1 MTMNGLLQ
9 DFRYAVRQL
18 RKAPGFTLTAILTLA
33 LGMCASLAI
42 FGFVDAALIRPLP
55 YPNPDRIVEATES
68 VAIIPR
74 ANLSYYDYLDWKR
87 LNQVFSSLDV
97 YHQGGFLLRTA
108 TGTEPVHSAGVSDGF
123 FRTLGVAPVLGR
135 DFYTGE
141 DVPEGPRTALLT
153 YGAWQKR
160 FGGRKDI
167 AGQTVTLS
175 GIPFTIIGVLPQNF
189 QFAPAGNAEFW
200 TTLHASDVCGRR
212 RSCHSLTGIARLK
225 DGVTLEAA
233 RSNIQTIAKQLEL
246 QYPVDN
252 RGQGAF
258 VDKLSSVIF
267 DDLRPPLLALQ
278 VGAGL
283 LLLISCVNVSSL
295 LLVRSE
301 RRKRE
306 IAVRGALGASRFRMI
321 RQFTTE
327 GLCLALASCALSII
341 GARATMQILKAM
353 ISNDLL
359 NYMPYLLGLGIT
371 PHVLEFAS
379 ALCVGS
385 VALFSAAPLARIP
398 LRHLREGLAEGGRGY
413 AGTLWRRFGSNLVAV
428 ELALAVVLL
437 VSAGLLGKSLY
448 RLLHV
453 EVGFQP
459 EYLATLDVALSDTDY
474 SKEEQQTE
482 VEREIISR
490 VAQLPGVKSVG
501 VTTVLPVSYN
511 GNTTWIRVV
520 GHPYNGEHNEVN
532 QRIVSPEFFSTLRA
546 KLQRGRYLTDSD
558 DASKPPV
565 VLINQAFAGKYF
577 SGEDPIGKKIGDPQL
592 SPKSIAEIVGVVEDV
607 RDGSL
612 DAEIWPAAYYSFAQA
627 PDTYFSLVVR
637 TSQNEASVLPALV
650 NAVHQVDSG
659 IGTLGESTMA
669 ERINNSP
676 TAYMHRSS
684 AWLVAG
690 FASLALLLSVV
701 GLYGVI
707 AYSISCRT
715 REIGLRIALG
725 AQRRSVHHL
734 VMKEAAR
741 LTAIGV
747 AAGLVGSLAVANLI
761 RGLLFGVRAWD
772 SATLASSAGILAF
785 AALAASYIPARR
797 AAKVDPMVA
806 LRCE

>member
-1 MTMNGLLQ
+1 MNGLGPDL
-9 DFRYAVRQL
+9 RYAVRQL
-18 RKAPGFTLTAILTLA
+18 RKAPGFALTAIFTLG

-42 FGFVDAALIRPLP
+42 FGFVDAALIQPLP
-55 YPNPDRIVEATES
+55 YPNPDRLIEATES
-68 VAIIPR
+68 VALIPR

-97 YHQGGFLLRTA
+97 YHQTGFLLRTSSGA
-108 TGTEPVHSAGVSDGF
+108 EPVHAASVSEGF
-123 FRTLGVAPVLGR
+123 FRTLGVAPILGR
-135 DFYTGE
+135 DFYRGE
-141 DVPEGPRTALLT
+141 DLPEGPRTALLT
-153 YGAWQKR
+153 YVAWKKR
-160 FGGRKDI
+160 FAGRKDI
-167 AGQTVTLS
+167 SGQTVTLS
-175 GIPFTIIGVLPQNF
+175 GVPFTIIGVLPQSF

-200 TTLHASDVCGRR
+200 TTLHPSDPCGRR
-212 RSCHSLTGIARLK
+212 RSCHNLTGIARLK
-225 DGVTLEAA
+225 DGISLEAA
-233 RSNIQTIAKQLEL
+233 RSNIQSIAKQLEL
-246 QYPVDN
+246 QYPVEN

-258 VDKLSSVIF
+258 VDKLPSVIF
-267 DDLRPPLLALQ
+267 ADLRPVLLALQ
-278 VGAGL
+278 GGAGL

-306 IAVRGALGASRFRMI
+306 IAVRGALGASRLRVI
-321 RQFTTE
+321 RQFGTE
-327 GLCLALASCALSII
+327 GLCLAMTSCALAIL

-353 ISNDLL
+353 ISSELL
-359 NYMPYLLGLGIT
+359 SYMPYLAGLGLT
-371 PHVLEFAS
+371 AHVLEFAG
-379 ALCVGS
+379 ALCLVS
-385 VALFSAAPLARIP
+385 IALFSVAPLVRLP
-398 LRHLREGLAEGGRGY
+398 LQQLREGLADGGRGY

-453 EVGFQP
+453 EVGFLP
-459 EYLATLDVALSDTDY
+459 THLATLDVALSETDY
-474 SKEEQQTE
+474 AKEEQQTR
-482 VEREIISR
+482 VEREIIDR
-490 VAQLPGVKSVG
+490 VAGVPGVESVG

-532 QRIVSPEFFSTLRA
+532 QRIVSPAFFPTLRA
-546 KLQRGRYLTDSD
+546 KLLRGRYVTELDN
-558 DASKPPV
+558 ASKPLV
-565 VLINQAFAGKYF
+565 VLINQAFARKYF
-577 SGEDPIGKKIGDPQL
+577 PGEDPIGKKIGDTQL
-592 SPKSIAEIVGVVEDV
+592 SPTSIAEIVGLVEDV

-612 DAEIWPAAYYSFAQA
+612 DSEIWPAAYYSFAQS

-637 TSQNEASVLPALV
+637 TSQNEASLLPMLV

-690 FASLALLLSVV
+690 FAALALLLAVV

-707 AYSISCRT
+707 AYSVSCRT
-715 REIGLRIALG
+715 REIGVRMALG
-725 AQRRSVHHL
+725 AQRRSVYHL
-734 VMKEAAR
+734 VMKEATW
-741 LTAIGV
+741 LTTIGV
-747 AAGLVGSLAVANLI
+747 MAGLVGSLALANLI
-761 RGLLFGVRAWD
+761 RGLLFGVRSWD
-772 SATLASSAGILAF
+772 AATFVTTAGVLAIAS
-785 AALAASYIPARR
+785 LAASYVPARR

-806 LRCE
+806 LRYE